1 MSEWNFTPPPLS
13 KLNDHAVSSHS
24 QLLTGKKIAL
34 FISGSI
40 AAYRCPDLIRELR
53 KNGAQVQVF
62 VSKSA
67 LSFVS
72 EMSLHWTSTKP
83 IIKSLSG
90 DAEHLESDYPYD
102 LFLMAPATY
111 NSINKMAQG
120 IADSALSTAM
130 ACALGCLEFKN
141 TPILIAPCM
150 NGIMHNQILV
160 DSMKRLNGLGVKFIP
175 PRQEDGKN
183 KLPEITTITE
193 HCIQVLS
200 RE

>member
-13 KLNDHAVSSHS
+13 KLSDHAVRSDS
-24 QLLTGKKIAL
+24 QALAGKTIAL

-40 AAYRCPDLIRELR
+40 AAYRCPDLIRDLR
-53 KNGAQVQVF
+53 KHGAQVQVF

-67 LSFVS
+67 LNFVS
-72 EMSLHWTSTKP
+72 EMSLHWTSTKAV
-83 IIKSLSG
+83 IKSLSA

-102 LFLMAPATY
+102 LFLMAPASY

-130 ACALGCLEFKN
+130 ACALGCLEFKQ
-141 TPILIAPCM
+141 TPILISPCM
-150 NGIMHNQILV
+150 NGIMHNKILV
-160 DSMKRLNGLGVKFIP
+160 DSMKRLNSLGVDFIP

-183 KLPEITTITE
+183 KLPEITAITQQ
-193 HCIQVLS
+193 CIQVLTS
-200 RE
+200 E

>member
-1 MSEWNFTPPPLS
+1 MSEWNFSPPAFSDLS
-13 KLNDHAVSSHS
+13 DHAVKPRS
-24 QLLTGKKIAL
+24 QALSGKNIAL

-53 KNGAQVQVF
+53 KNGASVTVF
-62 VSKSA
+62 ASESA
-67 LSFVS
+67 LNFVS
-72 EMSLHWTSTKP
+72 ETSLHWTSTHP
-83 IIKSLSG
+83 VITSLSA

-102 LFLMAPATY
+102 LFLIAPASY

-120 IADSALSTAM
+120 IADNALSTAM
-130 ACALGCLEFKN
+130 ACALGCLEFRK

-160 DSMKRLNGLGVKFIP
+160 DSMKRLADLGVKFIQ

-183 KLPEITTITE
+183 KLPEINTLVND
-193 HCIQVLS
+193 CIEVFKS
-200 RE
+200 E